1 MPAMPPKLRRSRR
14 RTVSSSQQKPEAPK
28 GLAALP
34 QSAGIAALVVMVA
47 LALPIGNFRALQNA
61 TPQAFIRQGDVKS
74 IVEDRI
80 SAAQNAV
87 TVAQRSSVSQT
98 TLEDVNNAIKAM
110 QSAKTARDISRAD
123 QQLTVAVSQLVDD
136 ANLANAEDEKMLTR
150 AADTF
155 AEQGSFSVRRR
166 AYNQKAEKAEK
177 LYENCRPDSAVSA
190 GHVRNLSEH
199 FSGLSENLKIAVEAA
214 KHSPKALA
222 ALAIIAVVRPRP
234 SVLPGMIAHHGGF
247 TRIEEEDERAREKKK
262 NRRCTRRPEEENETK
277 KGRTQ

>member
-1 MPAMPPKLRRSRR
+1 MPAYATQTAPKQ
-14 RTVSSSQQKPEAPK
+14 TQDKQPQQKKQQDAPK

-34 QSAGIAALVVMVA
+34 QNAGIAALVVMVA

-98 TLEDVNNAIKAM
+98 TLDDVNKAIRAM

-136 ANLANAEDEKMLTR
+136 ASLTNTEDEKMLTR
-150 AADTF
+150 AMDTF
-155 AEQGSFSVRRR
+155 AEQGSFLRQEART
-166 AYNQKAEKAEK
+166 YNQKAEKAEK
-177 LYENCRPDSAVSA
+177 LYEKLPTKFLRSQPDMY
-190 GHVRNLSEH
+190 E
-199 FSGLSENLKIAVEAA
+199 GL
-214 KHSPKALA
+214 
-222 ALAIIAVVRPRP
+222 
-234 SVLPGMIAHHGGF
+234 
-247 TRIEEEDERAREKKK
+247 
-262 NRRCTRRPEEENETK
+262 
-277 KGRTQ
+277 

>member
-1 MPAMPPKLRRSRR
+1 MPAYATQTAPKQ
-14 RTVSSSQQKPEAPK
+14 TQNSQQQPKKQKPEAPK

-34 QSAGIAALVVMVA
+34 QSVGIAALVVMVA

-80 SAAQNAV
+80 SAAQN
-87 TVAQRSSVSQT
+87 AQRSSVSQT

-155 AEQGSFSVRRR
+155 AEQGSFLRQEAR

-177 LYENCRPDSAVSA
+177 LYEKLPTRFLLSQPDMYE
-190 GHVRNLSEH
+190 G
-199 FSGLSENLKIAVEAA
+199 I
-214 KHSPKALA
+214 
-222 ALAIIAVVRPRP
+222 
-234 SVLPGMIAHHGGF
+234 
-247 TRIEEEDERAREKKK
+247 
-262 NRRCTRRPEEENETK
+262 
-277 KGRTQ
+277 

>member
-1 MPAMPPKLRRSRR
+1 MPAYATQSAPKQAQGNPQ
-14 RTVSSSQQKPEAPK
+14 QQKQPKQEAPK

-34 QSAGIAALVVMVA
+34 QGAGIAALVVMLA
-47 LALPIGNFRALQNA
+47 LALPIGTFRALQNA

-98 TLEDVNNAIKAM
+98 TLDDVSSAIKAM

-136 ANLANAEDEKMLTR
+136 ANLTSAEDERMLTR

-155 AEQGSFSVRRR
+155 AEQGSFLRQEARS
-166 AYNQKAEKAEK
+166 YNQKAEKAEK
-177 LYENCRPDSAVSA
+177 LYEKLPTKFLLAQPDMYE
-190 GHVRNLSEH
+190 G
-199 FSGLSENLKIAVEAA
+199 I
-214 KHSPKALA
+214 
-222 ALAIIAVVRPRP
+222 
-234 SVLPGMIAHHGGF
+234 
-247 TRIEEEDERAREKKK
+247 
-262 NRRCTRRPEEENETK
+262 
-277 KGRTQ
+277 

>member
-1 MPAMPPKLRRSRR
+1 MPAYATQTAPKQ
-14 RTVSSSQQKPEAPK
+14 TQNSQQQPKKQKPEAPK

-87 TVAQRSSVSQT
+87 TVAQRSSSVSQT
-98 TLEDVNNAIKAM
+98 TLDDVNKAIQAM

-136 ANLANAEDEKMLTR
+136 TSFTSAEDEKMLTR

-155 AEQGSFSVRRR
+155 AEQGSFLRQEART
-166 AYNQKAEKAEK
+166 YNQKAEKAEK
-177 LYENCRPDSAVSA
+177 LYEKLPTKFLLSQPDMYE
-190 GHVRNLSEH
+190 G
-199 FSGLSENLKIAVEAA
+199 I
-214 KHSPKALA
+214 
-222 ALAIIAVVRPRP
+222 
-234 SVLPGMIAHHGGF
+234 
-247 TRIEEEDERAREKKK
+247 
-262 NRRCTRRPEEENETK
+262 
-277 KGRTQ
+277 

>member
-1 MPAMPPKLRRSRR
+1 MPAYATQSAPK
-14 RTVSSSQQKPEAPK
+14 QAQGNPQHQKQEAPK

-34 QSAGIAALVVMVA
+34 QGACVAALVVMLA

-87 TVAQRSSVSQT
+87 TVAQRGSVR
-98 TLEDVNNAIKAM
+98 

-136 ANLANAEDEKMLTR
+136 ATLTSAEDERMLTR

-155 AEQGSFSVRRR
+155 AEQGSFLRQEARS
-166 AYNQKAEKAEK
+166 YNQKAEKAEK
-177 LYENCRPDSAVSA
+177 LYEKLPTKFLLAEPDMYE
-190 GHVRNLSEH
+190 G
-199 FSGLSENLKIAVEAA
+199 I
-214 KHSPKALA
+214 
-222 ALAIIAVVRPRP
+222 
-234 SVLPGMIAHHGGF
+234 
-247 TRIEEEDERAREKKK
+247 
-262 NRRCTRRPEEENETK
+262 
-277 KGRTQ
+277 

>member
-1 MPAMPPKLRRSRR
+1 MPAYATQNAPKQAQNP
-14 RTVSSSQQKPEAPK
+14 QQTQRQPKKPKQEAPK

-34 QSAGIAALVVMVA
+34 QSAGVAALVVMVA

-87 TVAQRSSVSQT
+87 TVAQRSSVSSS

-136 ANLANAEDEKMLTR
+136 AGLTNTEDEKMLTR
-150 AADTF
+150 AMDTF
-155 AEQGSFSVRRR
+155 AEQGSFLRQEART
-166 AYNQKAEKAEK
+166 YNQKVEKAEK
-177 LYENCRPDSAVSA
+177 LYEKLPTKFLLSQPDMY
-190 GHVRNLSEH
+190 E
-199 FSGLSENLKIAVEAA
+199 GL
-214 KHSPKALA
+214 
-222 ALAIIAVVRPRP
+222 
-234 SVLPGMIAHHGGF
+234 
-247 TRIEEEDERAREKKK
+247 
-262 NRRCTRRPEEENETK
+262 
-277 KGRTQ
+277 

>member
-1 MPAMPPKLRRSRR
+1 MPAYATQNAPKQAQNP
-14 RTVSSSQQKPEAPK
+14 QQTQRQPKKPKQEAPK

-34 QSAGIAALVVMVA
+34 QSAGVAALVVMVA

-136 ANLANAEDEKMLTR
+136 TSFTSAEDEKMLTR

-155 AEQGSFSVRRR
+155 SEQGSFLRQEAR
-166 AYNQKAEKAEK
+166 AYNEQAQKAETLYEK
-177 LYENCRPDSAVSA
+177 LPTKGILAQPDMYE
-190 GHVRNLSEH
+190 G
-199 FSGLSENLKIAVEAA
+199 I
-214 KHSPKALA
+214 
-222 ALAIIAVVRPRP
+222 
-234 SVLPGMIAHHGGF
+234 
-247 TRIEEEDERAREKKK
+247 
-262 NRRCTRRPEEENETK
+262 
-277 KGRTQ
+277 

>member
-1 MPAMPPKLRRSRR
+1 MPAYATQSAPKQAQGNPQ
-14 RTVSSSQQKPEAPK
+14 QQKQPKQEAPK

-34 QSAGIAALVVMVA
+34 QGAGVAALVVMLA

-87 TVAQRSSVSQT
+87 TVAQRGSVSQT
-98 TLEDVNNAIKAM
+98 TLDDVSSAIKAM

-136 ANLANAEDEKMLTR
+136 ANLTSAEDERMLTR

-155 AEQGSFSVRRR
+155 AEQGSFLRQEARS
-166 AYNQKAEKAEK
+166 YNRKAEKAEK
-177 LYENCRPDSAVSA
+177 LYEKLPTKFLLAQPDMYE
-190 GHVRNLSEH
+190 G
-199 FSGLSENLKIAVEAA
+199 I
-214 KHSPKALA
+214 
-222 ALAIIAVVRPRP
+222 
-234 SVLPGMIAHHGGF
+234 
-247 TRIEEEDERAREKKK
+247 
-262 NRRCTRRPEEENETK
+262 
-277 KGRTQ
+277 

>member
-1 MPAMPPKLRRSRR
+1 MPAYATQTAPKQ
-14 RTVSSSQQKPEAPK
+14 TQNSQQQPKKQKPEAPK
-28 GLAALP
+28 GLATLP

-123 QQLTVAVSQLVDD
+123 Q
-136 ANLANAEDEKMLTR
+136 
-150 AADTF
+150 
-155 AEQGSFSVRRR
+155 
-166 AYNQKAEKAEK
+166 
-177 LYENCRPDSAVSA
+177 
-190 GHVRNLSEH
+190 H
-199 FSGLSENLKIAVEAA
+199 FNIFIIDQIMIV
-214 KHSPKALA
+214 KHILDI
-222 ALAIIAVVRPRP
+222 LAID
-234 SVLPGMIAHHGGF
+234 S
-247 TRIEEEDERAREKKK
+247 K
-262 NRRCTRRPEEENETK
+262 NCITGLQLHFLCNTA
-277 KGRTQ
+277 GNN